1 MNKKEWKWVEMNE
14 RWISMKDWMSKY
26 ELRWE
31 KKKSESE
38 GESER
43 WWIEVIDSVRRW

>member
-1 MNKKEWKWVEMNE
+1 MNEKEWKWVEMNE

-31 KKKSESE
+31 KKKVKVKVKVNDDE
-38 GESER
+38 
-43 WWIEVIDSVRRW
+43 

>member
-1 MNKKEWKWVEMNE
+1 MNEKEWKWVEMNE
-14 RWISMKDWMSKY
+14 RWISMEDWMSKN

-31 KKKSESE
+31 KKSESG

-43 WWIEVIDSVRRW
+43 WWIGVIDSVRRW

>member
-1 MNKKEWKWVEMNE
+1 MNEKEWKWVEMNE
-14 RWISMKDWMSKY
+14 RWISMEDWMSKN

-31 KKKSESE
+31 KKKSESG

-43 WWIEVIDSVRRW
+43 WWIGVIDSVRRW

>member
-1 MNKKEWKWVEMNE
+1 MNEKEWKWVEMNE
-14 RWISMKDWMSKY
+14 RWIRKKDWMSEY

-31 KKKSESE
+31 KSESE
-38 GESER
+38 GESEL